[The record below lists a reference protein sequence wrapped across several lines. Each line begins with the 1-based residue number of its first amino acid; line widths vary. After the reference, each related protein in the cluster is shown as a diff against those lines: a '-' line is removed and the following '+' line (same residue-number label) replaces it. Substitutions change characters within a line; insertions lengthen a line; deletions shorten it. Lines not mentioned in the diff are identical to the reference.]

1 MALQYA
7 KGWKWLPVQGKVV
20 NDIIQEWNTE
30 LEKRSRAFVRHAEEL
45 MEWDRAILSNR
56 HTLLDLEDEVKR
68 VSACMLIF
76 SAPIP
81 VCSTFKQFAYENVS
95 NIKYRLMGQ
104 SCISGATRITSCTE
118 SLSLWRI
125 VHT

>member
-1 MALQYA
+1 MSSGYSP
-7 KGWKWLPVQGKVV
+7 PVQGKVV

-68 VSACMLIF
+68 VS
-76 SAPIP
+76 
-81 VCSTFKQFAYENVS
+81 
-95 NIKYRLMGQ
+95 
-104 SCISGATRITSCTE
+104 
-118 SLSLWRI
+118 SLYLKS
-125 VHT
+125 